1 MRRGQLVHSPA
12 GWALI
17 EQLVWVP
24 YEGGAQCF
32 VVVTVEQPD
41 GTDEERPRV
50 FRRDELE
57 PAVVARR
64 EARDE

>member
-12 GWALI
+12 GWALV

-24 YEGGAQCF
+24 HDDGSTCF

-41 GTDEERPRV
+41 GTDEERPRI

-57 PAVVARR
+57 PAVKT
-64 EARDE
+64 